1 MSISLSQ
8 AETVVEGAL
17 AKARELGLP
26 PVSVAVLDAGGHL
39 KAMQREDGVAFLRAS
54 VCQAKAWGALALGAS
69 SRHFAARY
77 TDDILQRGFLDALG
91 ESPRE
96 RIVTLP
102 GGVLIQDSDGR
113 LLGAVGVAGAASED
127 DEACAVAAIE
137 ASGLTADLDSAR

>member
-26 PVSVAVLDAGGHL
+26 PVSVAVLDAGGYL
-39 KAMQREDGVAFLRAS
+39 KAMQREDGVAFLRAT

-69 SRHFAARY
+69 SRHFAERY
-77 TDDILQRGFLDALG
+77 AGDALQRGFISAMG
-91 ESPRE
+91 GGPRE
-96 RIVTLP
+96 RVVPLP
-102 GGVLIQDSDGR
+102 GGVLIRDGGGK

-127 DEACAVAAIE
+127 DEACAIAGIE
-137 ASGLTADLDSAR
+137 SADLSADLESTR

>member
-39 KAMQREDGVAFLRAS
+39 KAMQREDGVAFLRAT

-69 SRHFAARY
+69 SRHFAQRY
-77 TDDILQRGFLDALG
+77 ADDALQRGFISTMG
-91 ESPRE
+91 GGPRE
-96 RIVTLP
+96 RIVPLP
-102 GGVLIQDSDGR
+102 GGVLIRNRDGR

-127 DEACAVAAIE
+127 DEACAVAGIE
-137 ASGLTADLDSAR
+137 SAGLSADLNSTR